1 MKYLFT
7 WIGLKLWVL
16 EIGILRSSVADLLHL
31 LLLLLLLFRLAVV
44 RIILRN
50 FLDNL
55 SVFPVRF
62 FPLLV
67 GSSSSENDECD
78 RPPPDLNMRMRFL
91 VRNPLRCCCCCSTFM
106 SSLNELESLVERCF
120 TFTVVRLR
128 PPLLLSFIIA
138 RCRRIISLLLLL
150 SSFCAIIVAA
160 FRIFWFFN
168 VSVMISLLL

>member
-31 LLLLLLLFRLAVV
+31 LLLLRLAVV

-55 SVFPVRF
+55 SVFPARF

-67 GSSSSENDECD
+67 GSSSSENDVCE
-78 RPPPDLNMRMRFL
+78 RPPPDLNIRMRFL

-150 SSFCAIIVAA
+150 SSCVIIVVAA
-160 FRIFWFFN
+160 FRVFWFFFN
-168 VSVMISLLL
+168 VSVMISLLLL

>member
-31 LLLLLLLFRLAVV
+31 LLLLRLAVV

-67 GSSSSENDECD
+67 GSSSSENDVCE
-78 RPPPDLNMRMRFL
+78 RPPPDLNIRMRFL
-91 VRNPLRCCCCCSTFM
+91 VRNPLRCCCGCSTFM

-150 SSFCAIIVAA
+150 SSCVIIVVAA
-160 FRIFWFFN
+160 FRVFWFFFN
-168 VSVMISLLL
+168 VSVMISLLLLL